1 MRMVGSDLR
10 RMCLVIGGGEG
21 ESPRISEVIVFA
33 TTLECDGDSV
43 ERMSCVDDRGEIV
56 GGNGM
61 YGLNI
66 GTAYLCSVVDG
77 VPGSPLDGV
86 VCLSVN
92 IMSVVVLILSGRA

>member
-10 RMCLVIGGGEG
+10 RVCLVIGGGEG

-33 TTLECDGDSV
+33 TTLECDDDSV
-43 ERMSCVDDRGEIV
+43 KRMSCVDDSGEMV
-56 GGNGM
+56 GANEM
-61 YGLNI
+61 NGLNI
-66 GTAYLCSVVDG
+66 GTAMCSVVDG

-92 IMSVVVLILSGRA
+92 IMSIVVLILSGRA

>member
-10 RMCLVIGGGEG
+10 RVCLVIGGGEG

-33 TTLECDGDSV
+33 TTLECDGDS
-43 ERMSCVDDRGEIV
+43 GEMV
-56 GGNGM
+56 GANGM
-61 YGLNI
+61 NGLNI
-66 GTAYLCSVVDG
+66 GTAYVCSVDGG

-92 IMSVVVLILSGRA
+92 IISVVVLILSGRA

>member
-1 MRMVGSDLR
+1 MVGSDLR
-10 RMCLVIGGGEG
+10 RVCMVISGGEG
-21 ESPRISEVIVFA
+21 EPPRISEVIVFA

-43 ERMSCVDDRGEIV
+43 KRMSCVDDSGEMV

-66 GTAYLCSVVDG
+66 GTTYMCSVVDG

-92 IMSVVVLILSGRA
+92 IMPIVVLILSGRA